1 MRRCRHKDCF
11 LVDRDHD
18 RSRYKGTNDRAI
30 GCAYFVLPFEGAPI
44 SHRSKWG
51 TVMLAKCSNLFCC
64 ARFRFLRG
72 DKLLRLES
80 DPVVCTD
87 QPNQTK
93 CFFLCHRC
101 SSTMSL
107 RLLEDGTVVATLLP
121 EPVGR
126 DRDDV

>member
-1 MRRCRHKDCF
+1 
-11 LVDRDHD
+11 
-18 RSRYKGTNDRAI
+18 
-30 GCAYFVLPFEGAPI
+30 
-44 SHRSKWG
+44 
-51 TVMLAKCSNLFCC
+51 MLAKCSNLFCC

-72 DKLLRLES
+72 DKLFRLES

-87 QPNQTK
+87 QPCQPK
-93 CFFLCHRC
+93 YFCLCHRC

-126 DRDDV
+126 DRDDVVLRLVDRKNGLILRRSSFPLSEHFGNRVRNRLKGVDHVA